1 MQIKTPDWVKNAVFY
16 QIFPDRFAR
25 SARVPVPP
33 GIYFKPW
40 GASPGE
46 QGFQGGDLYGVI
58 GKLDYLVDLG
68 INAIYLNPIFSS
80 AANHRYHTFDYMQV
94 DPLLG
99 GNAALR
105 ELLDEAHR
113 RDIRVVL
120 DGVFNHASRG
130 FWPFHHI
137 LENGSNSPYLDW
149 FLIQGWPLRPYHSNA
164 KRPPNYQ
171 CWWNLPAL
179 PKINIK
185 NPGARKYILDVARHW
200 VEFGIDGWRLD
211 VPEDID
217 DPPFWRDFRK
227 VVKGANPEAYI
238 VGEIWHLAQEW
249 LEGDRFD
256 AVMNYPIGV
265 AGINFFGAKTLREYG
280 KNEDYTLKKRNTREF
295 REQIEKVYQAYDWEI
310 NYAQMNLVDSHDT
323 ARALWMVNG
332 DVSAVRLTALFLL
345 TAPGAPCIYYGD
357 EIGMTGKDDP
367 YCRGAFPW
375 QNEGKWNTDLLDFYK
390 AAIALRRRHACL
402 RIGDFNILHAEKG
415 VIAFERA
422 LPDERMIILFN
433 RTKKPATVS
442 VKTKTASPGSH
453 FHSVWGPPQS
463 QTVQDERLNDI
474 TIPARDAV
482 ILMNKN

>member
-1 MQIKTPDWVKNAVFY
+1 M
-16 QIFPDRFAR
+16 
-25 SARVPVPP
+25 
-33 GIYFKPW
+33 
-40 GASPGE
+40 
-46 QGFQGGDLYGVI
+46 
-58 GKLDYLVDLG
+58 DYLVDLG

-256 AVMNYPIGV
+256 AVMNYPC
-265 AGINFFGAKTLREYG
+265 LL
-280 KNEDYTLKKRNTREF
+280 YT
-295 REQIEKVYQAYDWEI
+295 
-310 NYAQMNLVDSHDT
+310 
-323 ARALWMVNG
+323 
-332 DVSAVRLTALFLL
+332 
-345 TAPGAPCIYYGD
+345 
-357 EIGMTGKDDP
+357 
-367 YCRGAFPW
+367 
-375 QNEGKWNTDLLDFYK
+375 
-390 AAIALRRRHACL
+390 
-402 RIGDFNILHAEKG
+402 
-415 VIAFERA
+415 
-422 LPDERMIILFN
+422 
-433 RTKKPATVS
+433 
-442 VKTKTASPGSH
+442 SPS
-453 FHSVWGPPQS
+453 P
-463 QTVQDERLNDI
+463 
-474 TIPARDAV
+474 RD
-482 ILMNKN
+482 